1 MSKQLIVPAGVD
13 ATLFR
18 VAPLLMMSPALMSLA
33 VIPWSRSLAARNIN
47 VGLLMIFA
55 FGSINVMAI
64 MLGGWASRNKYAII
78 SAARV
83 VSQNVAYEIPMLL
96 VVITM
101 IMVTGTMNLSEIV
114 TQQAGGFWHWNIFRV
129 WINPLM
135 PVTFLI
141 FFTCMLAETNRAP
154 FDMAEAESELV
165 AGAYTEYSG
174 MGFGVFF
181 MAEYANIL
189 LGCALATVLFL
200 GGWQSPFGTCWRVAE
215 PPRHPDWVFWFFLK
229 MYFLVFSV
237 VWIRWTFPRTQFYGL
252 LNLSWKILIPV
263 SLVTLILSSAMIKL
277 FHSMKNS
284 LKEIA
289 TGFNSL
295 ITGMRITIGQFF
307 KPTVTVQYPHE
318 SLKMPERFR
327 GHIELV
333 RDPDDRES
341 HLFRLQAVRARLP
354 ERLHHR
360 RRRQAGR
367 RQEEVRYPI
376 HPRLHQVQPLR
387 LLCRSLPRRRDP
399 LLARVQPGQH
409 EQRGLHHGP
418 LQAPGR

>member
-1 MSKQLIVPAGVD
+1 MTQTISNLLKLLATEPYRLLVFLVGMMAFVGLNAAYLVWVERKGAARFQRRPGPTEVGWAGLLQPIADAAKLLSKQLIVPAGVD
-13 ATLFR
+13 TTLFR
-18 VAPLLMMSPALMSLA
+18 VAPLLMMSPVLMSLA
-33 VIPWSRSLAARNIN
+33 VIPWGESLAARNIN

-64 MLGGWASRNKYAII
+64 MLGGWSSRNKYAII

-101 IMVTGTMNLSEIV
+101 IMVTGTMNLNEIV
-114 TQQAGGFWHWNIFRV
+114 QQQAGAFWHWNIFKV
-129 WINPLM
+129 WVNPLM

-141 FFTCMLAETNRAP
+141 FYTCMLAETNRAP

-189 LGCALATVLFL
+189 LGCALGTVLFL
-200 GGWQSPFGTCWRVAE
+200 GGWQSPIS
-215 PPRHPDWVFWFFLK
+215 VFPGVVWFLLK

-263 SLVTLILSSAMIKL
+263 SLFTLILSSAMIKL
-277 FHSMKNS
+277 FH
-284 LKEIA
+284 A
-289 TGFNSL
+289 
-295 ITGMRITIGQFF
+295 
-307 KPTVTVQYPHE
+307 
-318 SLKMPERFR
+318 
-327 GHIELV
+327 
-333 RDPDDRES
+333 
-341 HLFRLQAVRARLP
+341 
-354 ERLHHR
+354 
-360 RRRQAGR
+360 
-367 RQEEVRYPI
+367 
-376 HPRLHQVQPLR
+376 
-387 LLCRSLPRRRDP
+387 
-399 LLARVQPGQH
+399 
-409 EQRGLHHGP
+409 
-418 LQAPGR
+418 

>member
-1 MSKQLIVPAGVD
+1 MIQWLQHLVSPLWPEPLRLVLFLVGIMAFVGLNAAYLVWVERKGAARFQRRPGPTEVGYAGLLQPIADAAKLLSKQLIVPAGAD
-13 ATLFR
+13 TTLFR
-18 VAPLLMMSPALMSLA
+18 IAPLLMMSPALMSLA
-33 VIPWSRSLAARNIN
+33 VIPWGQSLAARNVN

-55 FGSINVMAI
+55 FGSVNVMAI

-101 IMVTGTMNLSEIV
+101 IMVTGTMNLNEIV
-114 TQQAGGFWHWNIFRV
+114 VQQAGAFWHWNIFRV
-129 WINPLM
+129 WVNPLM

-141 FFTCMLAETNRAP
+141 FYTCMLAETNRAP

-200 GGWQSPFGTCWRVAE
+200 GGWQSPMGHLLGNWQSTV
-215 PPRHPDWVFWFFLK
+215 DSLLGVFWFFVK
-229 MYFLVFSV
+229 MYFLVFTV

-263 SLVTLILSSAMIKL
+263 SLVTLILSSAMIKF
-277 FHSMKNS
+277 FH
-284 LKEIA
+284 
-289 TGFNSL
+289 
-295 ITGMRITIGQFF
+295 Q
-307 KPTVTVQYPHE
+307 
-318 SLKMPERFR
+318 
-327 GHIELV
+327 
-333 RDPDDRES
+333 
-341 HLFRLQAVRARLP
+341 
-354 ERLHHR
+354 
-360 RRRQAGR
+360 
-367 RQEEVRYPI
+367 
-376 HPRLHQVQPLR
+376 
-387 LLCRSLPRRRDP
+387 
-399 LLARVQPGQH
+399 
-409 EQRGLHHGP
+409 
-418 LQAPGR
+418 

>member
-1 MSKQLIVPAGVD
+1 MQALQHLISSGWPEPLRLILFLVGILAFVGLNAAYLVWVERKGAARFQRRPGPTEVGYAGLLQPIADAAKLMSKQLIVPAGVD

-33 VIPWSRSLAARNIN
+33 VIPWSQNLAARSVN
-47 VGLLMIFA
+47 VGLLMVFA
-55 FGSINVMAI
+55 FGSINVMAV
-64 MLGGWASRNKYAII
+64 MLGGWSSRNKYAII

-114 TQQAGGFWHWNIFRV
+114 TQQAGAFWHWNFFRV
-129 WINPLM
+129 WVNPLM

-141 FFTCMLAETNRAP
+141 FFICMLAETNRAP

-200 GGWQSPFGTCWRVAE
+200 GGWQSPVGSLLGNPQGVLGNLLGI
-215 PPRHPDWVFWFFLK
+215 FWFFVK

-263 SLVTLILSSAMIKL
+263 SLVTLLLSSVMIKL
-277 FHSMKNS
+277 FH
-284 LKEIA
+284 
-289 TGFNSL
+289 
-295 ITGMRITIGQFF
+295 Q
-307 KPTVTVQYPHE
+307 
-318 SLKMPERFR
+318 
-327 GHIELV
+327 
-333 RDPDDRES
+333 
-341 HLFRLQAVRARLP
+341 
-354 ERLHHR
+354 
-360 RRRQAGR
+360 
-367 RQEEVRYPI
+367 
-376 HPRLHQVQPLR
+376 
-387 LLCRSLPRRRDP
+387 
-399 LLARVQPGQH
+399 
-409 EQRGLHHGP
+409 
-418 LQAPGR
+418 

>member
-1 MSKQLIVPAGVD
+1 MTLSLSSEPLRLVLFVVGMLSFVGLNAAYLVWVERKGAARFQRRPGPTEVGYAGLVQPLADALKLMSKQLIVPAGVD
-13 ATLFR
+13 SILFR
-18 VAPLLMMSPALMSLA
+18 IAPLLMMSPVLMSLA
-33 VIPWSRSLAARNIN
+33 VIPFGQNLAARSIN

-64 MLGGWASRNKYAII
+64 MLGGWSSRNKYAII

-101 IMVTGTMNLSEIV
+101 IMVTGTMNLNEIV
-114 TQQAGGFWHWNIFRV
+114 AQQAGAFWKWYLFRLDL
-129 WINPLM
+129 NPLA

-181 MAEYANIL
+181 MAEYANIV

-200 GGWQSPFGTCWRVAE
+200 GGWQSPVGVL
-215 PPRHPDWVFWFFLK
+215 PGVFWFLVK
-229 MYFLVFSV
+229 MYFLIFSV

-263 SLVTLILSSAMIKL
+263 SLATLILSSAMMKL
-277 FHSMKNS
+277 FH
-284 LKEIA
+284 
-289 TGFNSL
+289 
-295 ITGMRITIGQFF
+295 
-307 KPTVTVQYPHE
+307 
-318 SLKMPERFR
+318 
-327 GHIELV
+327 
-333 RDPDDRES
+333 
-341 HLFRLQAVRARLP
+341 
-354 ERLHHR
+354 
-360 RRRQAGR
+360 
-367 RQEEVRYPI
+367 
-376 HPRLHQVQPLR
+376 
-387 LLCRSLPRRRDP
+387 
-399 LLARVQPGQH
+399 
-409 EQRGLHHGP
+409 
-418 LQAPGR
+418 